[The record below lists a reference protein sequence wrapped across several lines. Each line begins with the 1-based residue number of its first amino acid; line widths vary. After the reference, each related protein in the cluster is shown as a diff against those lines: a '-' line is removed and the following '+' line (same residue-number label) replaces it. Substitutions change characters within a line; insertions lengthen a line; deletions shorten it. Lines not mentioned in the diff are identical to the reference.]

1 MYGLGYIFAGFAL
14 YVKRVNRAVTVFQ
27 TLIFFISGMLY
38 PPEAIPEILGW
49 ISRSLPITQ
58 GMHIAR
64 LSMVGLS
71 VPSEL
76 WFMLAFT
83 SLVYLTAGL
92 LVFSYFARLVRKNGL
107 LGSH

>member
-1 MYGLGYIFAGFAL
+1 MIL
-14 YVKRVNRAVTVFQ
+14 FQ

-38 PPEAIPEILGW
+38 PPDMLPEIFGW
-49 ISRSLPITQ
+49 ISRSLPVTQ

-64 LSMVGLS
+64 LSMMGLP

-76 WFMLAFT
+76 WLMLAFT
-83 SLVYLTAGL
+83 SLICLAVGL
-92 LVFSYFARLVRKNGL
+92 LVFSHFARLVRKNGL